1 MESELP
7 HRFRIQQI
15 SSVEDDR
22 RPHFFLQHRK
32 VHVRKFIPVRG
43 DDQRFGISDGFQS
56 GRGKFSI
63 GDRFDAARLCIP
75 FGS

>member
-22 RPHFFLQHRK
+22 RPHFLLQHRE
-32 VHVRKFIPVRG
+32 VHVGKFIPVRG
-43 DDQRFGISDGFQS
+43 DNQRFGITDSFQS
-56 GRGKFSI
+56 GGGKLHI
-63 GDRFDAARLCIP
+63 GDRFDAARLVL
-75 FGS
+75 